1 MVKGLVSHTEMVSCS
16 VWSIQHRQK
25 RSFSHVVQKESCSA
39 WQGTHAHGK
48 VKITQHIGRE
58 ISLSSCCIC
67 GEVSHTIHGEIVC
80 GLHFTRGNG
89 VSAIRSHSLESV
101 TRSHSAGLGKLI
113 ESQLTL
119 WDIGGSQ
126 DMGNISIGTWSY
138 RSFIT
143 INTLTIIFFTILWN
157 AQFINK
163 MGEGHW
169 NEHSFVCV
177 NKNIKLKVLVAR
189 DSSIKVT
196 DSPWG
201 KL

>member
-119 WDIGGSQ
+119 WG
-126 DMGNISIGTWSY
+126 
-138 RSFIT
+138 IT
-143 INTLTIIFFTILWN
+143 GHGKYFNRHMVIQVIYHHKYTYHHFFYHIMKCT
-157 AQFINK
+157 
-163 MGEGHW
+163 
-169 NEHSFVCV
+169 VY
-177 NKNIKLKVLVAR
+177 
-189 DSSIKVT
+189 
-196 DSPWG
+196 
-201 KL
+201 